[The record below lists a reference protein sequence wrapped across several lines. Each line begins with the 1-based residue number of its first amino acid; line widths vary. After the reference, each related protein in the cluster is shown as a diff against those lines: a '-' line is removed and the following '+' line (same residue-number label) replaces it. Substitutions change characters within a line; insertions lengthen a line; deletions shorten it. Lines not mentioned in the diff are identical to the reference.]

1 MYRYVNLCSKKYSF
15 LFQLIFYSERR
26 VLEIMRELVSTVTL
40 EMMEKHTQSN
50 ILLESMDSGQNLV
63 M

>member
-1 MYRYVNLCSKKYSF
+1 MFKKVLF

-26 VLEIMRELVSTVTL
+26 VLEIMRELVSTVIS